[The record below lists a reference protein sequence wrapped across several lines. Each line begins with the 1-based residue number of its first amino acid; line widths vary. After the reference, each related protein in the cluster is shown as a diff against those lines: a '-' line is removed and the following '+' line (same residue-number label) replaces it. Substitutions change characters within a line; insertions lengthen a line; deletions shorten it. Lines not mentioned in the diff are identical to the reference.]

1 MTQQQAPQ
9 QQRSKKWLKT
19 MSRRTMQAVAAA
31 AFLVSANAFSTPATT
46 RATMMLSTNNEQA
59 PTRVSSSLSMIDQA
73 EKVTEYE
80 LQVGRALDTLR
91 SDYPDMLLRSPSKSL
106 RIDYRYKGAF

>member
-1 MTQQQAPQ
+1 
-9 QQRSKKWLKT
+9 
-19 MSRRTMQAVAAA
+19 MQAVAAA
-31 AFLVSANAFSTPATT
+31 AFVVSANGFSTPATSK
-46 RATMMLSTNNEQA
+46 ATMSFSSNEQT

-91 SDYPDMLLRSPSKSL
+91 SDYPDMLVRSPGKSL
-106 RIDYRYKGAF
+106 RYDFFYLESWIAQYDLRSLCNSL